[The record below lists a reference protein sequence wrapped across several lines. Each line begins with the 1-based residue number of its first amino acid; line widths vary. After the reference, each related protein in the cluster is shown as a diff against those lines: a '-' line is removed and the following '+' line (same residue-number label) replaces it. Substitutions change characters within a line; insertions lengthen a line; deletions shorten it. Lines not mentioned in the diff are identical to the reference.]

1 MGRGFVA
8 ALGWSL
14 LVIGCSCASE
24 HLREPDGSTHGDATF
39 VLASCDEITD
49 AEIMA
54 AVYGGPL
61 VPDGFYDETF
71 GPHEGGQWREPCS
84 GSLDD
89 TRMRATALFGAAA
102 LTGAERS
109 STQFHEV
116 DVTSSGFTYHYRNT
130 RCDYFDGTRLSAVV
144 NDPGPLKALADYLWF
159 VQSHDLGGSHVLAGI
174 ERVGDATQ
182 RYDLCFV
189 TTTYGDFG
197 LCDRI
202 TLHTRSLSASF
213 GGAVMIDPDVDGR
226 SLQGEC
232 H

>member
-1 MGRGFVA
+1 MGRAFVA
-8 ALGWSL
+8 AFAWSL
-14 LVIGCSCASE
+14 VAIGCSCASE
-24 HLREPDGSTHGDATF
+24 HQRDEDASTRADAAF

-49 AEIMA
+49 AQMMA

-71 GPHEGGQWREPCS
+71 GPHEGAQWREPCS

-89 TRMRATALFGAAA
+89 TRMRATALFGATA

-109 STQFHEV
+109 SAQFHEV

-130 RCDYFDGTRLSAVV
+130 RCDYFDGTSLRTVV

-159 VQSHDLGGSHVLAGI
+159 VQFHDLGGSHVLAGI
-174 ERVGDATQ
+174 EHVGDATQ

-197 LCDRI
+197 LCDAI
-202 TLHTRSLSASF
+202 TLHTRSHSASF
-213 GGAVMIDPDVDGR
+213 GGGVMIAPDVDVR
-226 SLQGEC
+226 TLAGEC

>member
-1 MGRGFVA
+1 MMRGLVVMF
-8 ALGWSL
+8 GMSL
-14 LVIGCSCASE
+14 LTVGCSCASE
-24 HLREPDGSTHGDATF
+24 HLRDADASTRGDAAF

-49 AEIMA
+49 AQMMA

-71 GPHEGGQWREPCS
+71 GMHEGAQWRDPCS

-109 STQFHEV
+109 SAQFHEV
-116 DVTSSGFTYHYRNT
+116 DVTSSGLTYHYRNT
-130 RCDYFDGTRLSAVV
+130 RCDYFDGTRLSTVV

-159 VQSHDLGGSHVLAGI
+159 VQFHDLGGSHVLAGI
-174 ERVGDATQ
+174 EHVGDATQ

-202 TLHTRSLSASF
+202 TLHTRGLSASF
-213 GGAVMIDPDVDGR
+213 GGGVMIAPDVDVR
-226 SLQGEC
+226 ALQGEC